1 VVHQLV
7 HRVRAGLGDRT
18 QQHVVNLRLGEVRA
32 LRVIVWAGA
41 MSLQTGTQVD
51 LHTVLI
57 LAGDARRTR

>member
-1 VVHQLV
+1 
-7 HRVRAGLGDRT
+7 
-18 QQHVVNLRLGEVRA
+18 VNLRLGEVRA